1 MVPGFQGA
9 EARFRLRGNS
19 GHSAHPLERQGA
31 LPADRFRVAAAQ
43 VHALAAS
50 ASLRSRDRGGV
61 GQAEFPQEGR
71 GLRPAFA
78 PERNANG
85 GSASSSTTVPLRHRQ
100 VRKAQKTRIQLRAV
114 KRIRFTLNHIKDER
128 HVMIGIKFI
137 KVQPTTYL
145 LQYRGGK
152 IVREGL
158 GLSFFYYGPTT
169 SLVAV
174 PVASTDTPFIFQ
186 ETTADFQAVTIQGQV
201 TYRISEPKRLAALLN
216 YTLEK
221 DGDTYVSED
230 PEKLPERVIHV
241 INVIAR
247 AELQKLPLREAIRA
261 SDTLVQA
268 VKARLVAAE
277 EITSLGL
284 EVLGL
289 SILAIK
295 PTPETA
301 RALEADTRERL
312 FREADEATYARR
324 NSAVEQERA
333 IKENELNTEIAV
345 ETKKRQIRETQMDAE
360 RAVQEKE
367 GLLKKEALE
376 TNIGLEERR
385 KNMVALAADN
395 AKAEADARA
404 YGVSSTMKALGSA
417 DTKILQALAST
428 GMRPEQLI
436 AFAFQ
441 ELAGKAEKIG
451 QLNISPDLLRELL
464 TPQPARK

>member
-1 MVPGFQGA
+1 MF
-9 EARFRLRGNS
+9 
-19 GHSAHPLERQGA
+19 
-31 LPADRFRVAAAQ
+31 
-43 VHALAAS
+43 
-50 ASLRSRDRGGV
+50 
-61 GQAEFPQEGR
+61 
-71 GLRPAFA
+71 
-78 PERNANG
+78 
-85 GSASSSTTVPLRHRQ
+85 
-100 VRKAQKTRIQLRAV
+100 
-114 KRIRFTLNHIKDER
+114 
-128 HVMIGIKFI
+128 GIKFI

-145 LQYRGGK
+145 LQYRGGH

-158 GLSFFYYGPTT
+158 GLSFFYYAPTT

-201 TYRISEPKRLAALLN
+201 TYRVGDPKRLAAMLN
-216 YTLEK
+216 YTLAR
-221 DGDTYVSED
+221 DGETYAAED
-230 PEKLPERVIHV
+230 PNKLPERVIHV
-241 INVIAR
+241 INVLAR

-261 SDTLVQA
+261 SDELVRA
-268 VKARLVAAE
+268 VKGRLVGAE
-277 EITSLGL
+277 EITALGL

-301 RALEADTRERL
+301 RALEAETREKL
-312 FREADEATYARR
+312 FREADEAVYARR

-345 ETKKRQIRETQMDAE
+345 ENKKRQIRETQMEAD
-360 RAVQEKE
+360 RAVQEK
-367 GLLKKEALE
+367 KHIQQKEALE
-376 TNIGLEERR
+376 ANIGLEDRR
-385 KNMVALAADN
+385 KNLVALAAEN

-404 YGVSSTMKALGSA
+404 YGVSTTMKALGSA
-417 DTKILQALAST
+417 DTKILQALATS
-428 GMRPEQLI
+428 GMKPEQLI

-464 TPQPARK
+464 TPQPVRK